1 MDKTLKIAL
10 TTGVM
15 TLGIV
20 ITATPVDAATMTTQ
34 QQAFV
39 NKMTPAILRIQVNMG
54 YIRQFKWHKQPWKV
68 VGDRVR

>member
-39 NKMTPAILRIQVNMG
+39 NKDDASNFSG
-54 YIRQFKWHKQPWKV
+54 YK
-68 VGDRVR
+68 